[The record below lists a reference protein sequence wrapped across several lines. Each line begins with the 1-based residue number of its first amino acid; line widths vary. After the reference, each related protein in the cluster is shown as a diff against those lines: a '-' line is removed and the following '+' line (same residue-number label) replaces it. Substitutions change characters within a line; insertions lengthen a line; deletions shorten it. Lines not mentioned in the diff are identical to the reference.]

1 MVWQIIFK
9 IIEDETN
16 GALEFVGDSSV
27 LQGPIIFINIQSVS
41 KLHERRYT
49 LATIAVSLDGWFSGS
64 QKKIFK
70 KSTGWVVHQIK
81 GELNVAN
88 PI

>member
-1 MVWQIIFK
+1 MVWRLICK
-9 IIEDETN
+9 VIEDETN
-16 GALEFVGDSSV
+16 GALEFVGGGSV
-27 LQGPIIFINIQSVS
+27 LQRSIIFINIQSVS
-41 KLHERRYT
+41 KLYERRYT
-49 LATIAVSLDGWFSGS
+49 LATIAVFLDGWFSGS

-81 GELNVAN
+81 GELNAAN